1 MSLTVI
7 LIYTLIIFSM
17 FPYIEILPLGTDS
30 QPNALL
36 MALILFPFCC
46 KWKMNRDLVWLFL
59 LMTIG
64 LLVILISPGNFNSIR
79 SFMNYFTLFFVAY
92 VTFFALQ
99 RMGGIPYKLFKGII
113 YMWFIVGTIQLLIYP
128 DFMSFLTPRGDSELT
143 MKSGRG
149 IVCLAPEPTFYG
161 LTCLIFGIIAYLN
174 FRKMPDIK
182 KIYAIIA
189 IQLFIYSRSSL
200 VIFLL
205 MATGGFYLILVI
217 FSKKKYLLRVLVGC
231 MIVGM
236 IGIGLINHYSE
247 NISSNR
253 FGMLLL
259 ILLENPEN
267 FLILDA
273 SVNERFI
280 HVFFPLYGF
289 VEHLGL
295 PHGYGMFPDFMER
308 CMNAESFQ
316 HLISDYVQ
324 NREAPT
330 RIMSG
335 LGSLFYE
342 LGFFGFLLIAVLV
355 DSVIQAVDG
364 TKQRIILVFV
374 LLAILLNAIPF
385 SNPLIPFL
393 IGNLIYLGY
402 EKRKAES
409 SLSYQHHR

>member
-1 MSLTVI
+1 MSLTI
-7 LIYTLIIFSM
+7 TLIYLLIVFSM

-36 MALILFPFCC
+36 ISLILFPFCC

-64 LLVILISPGNFNSIR
+64 VLVIFISPGNFNSIR
-79 SFMNYFTLFFVAY
+79 SFMNYFTLFFVSY
-92 VTFFALQ
+92 VTFHALQ
-99 RMGGIPYKLFKGII
+99 RIGGIPYKLFKWII
-113 YMWFIVGTIQLLIYP
+113 YIWFFIGTVQLLIYP
-128 DFMSFLTPRGDSELT
+128 DFMSFLTPRGDSALT

-174 FRKMPDIK
+174 FKDKPDIK
-182 KIYAIIA
+182 RIYTLIA
-189 IQLFIYSRSSL
+189 VQLFLYSRSSL

-205 MATGGFYLILVI
+205 IATGGLYVLLVI
-217 FSKKKYLLRVLVGC
+217 FSKKTYFLKVLAGS
-231 MIVGM
+231 IVL
-236 IGIGLINHYSE
+236 GITGAALINQYSDS
-247 NISSNR
+247 ISSNR
-253 FGMLLL
+253 FGLLLL
-259 ILLENPEN
+259 ILLENPES

-289 VEHLGL
+289 VADFGL
-295 PHGYGMFPDFMER
+295 PHGYGMFPDFMEK
-308 CMNAESFQ
+308 CMNDQGFQ

-342 LGFFGFLLIAVLV
+342 LGFFGFLLIAVLTDV
-355 DSVIQAVDG
+355 VIQIVNNN
-364 TKQRIILVFV
+364 KQRIIIIFV
-374 LLAILLNAIPF
+374 LTAILLNAIPF
-385 SNPLIPFL
+385 SNAMIPFL
-393 IGNLIYLGY
+393 IGNMIYLSY
-402 EKRKAES
+402 EKRKAEGS
-409 SLSYQHHR
+409 ISY

>member
-1 MSLTVI
+1 MSLTI
-7 LIYTLIIFSM
+7 TLIYLLIVFSM

-36 MALILFPFCC
+36 ISLILFPFCC

-64 LLVILISPGNFNSIR
+64 VLVIFISPGNFNSIR
-79 SFMNYFTLFFVAY
+79 SFMNYFTLFFVSY
-92 VTFFALQ
+92 VTFYALQ
-99 RMGGIPYKLFKGII
+99 RIGGIPYKLFKWII
-113 YMWFIVGTIQLLIYP
+113 YIWFFIGTVQLLVYP
-128 DFMSFLTPRGDSELT
+128 DFMSFLTPRGDSALT

-174 FRKMPDIK
+174 FKDKPDIK
-182 KIYAIIA
+182 RIYTLIA
-189 IQLFIYSRSSL
+189 VQLFLYSRSSL

-205 MATGGFYLILVI
+205 IATGGLYVLLVI
-217 FSKKKYLLRVLVGC
+217 FSKKTYFLKVLAGSV
-231 MIVGM
+231 VL
-236 IGIGLINHYSE
+236 GITGATLINQYSDS
-247 NISSNR
+247 ISSNR
-253 FGMLLL
+253 FGLLLL
-259 ILLENPEN
+259 ILLENPES

-289 VEHLGL
+289 VADFGL
-295 PHGYGMFPDFMER
+295 PHGYGMFPDFMEK
-308 CMNAESFQ
+308 CMNDQGFQ
-316 HLISDYVQ
+316 HLISDYVLE
-324 NREAPT
+324 RETPT

-342 LGFFGFLLIAVLV
+342 LGFFGFLLIAVLTDV
-355 DSVIQAVDG
+355 VIQVVNSN
-364 TKQRIILVFV
+364 KQRIIITFI

-385 SNPLIPFL
+385 SNAMIPFL
-393 IGNLIYLGY
+393 IGNMIYLSY
-402 EKRKAES
+402 EKRKAEGS
-409 SLSYQHHR
+409 ISY

>member
-1 MSLTVI
+1 
-7 LIYTLIIFSM
+7 M

-36 MALILFPFCC
+36 IALILFPFCC
-46 KWKMNRDLVWLFL
+46 KWKMNRDLAWLFL
-59 LMTIG
+59 LMIIG
-64 LLVILISPGNFNSIR
+64 LLVIFISPVNFNSIR

-99 RMGGIPYKLFKGII
+99 RIGGIPYKLFKAVI
-113 YMWFIVGTIQLLIYP
+113 YVWFIVGTIQLLIYP
-128 DFMSFLTPRGDSELT
+128 DFMSFLTPRGDSALT
-143 MKSGRG
+143 MQSGRG

-174 FRKMPDIK
+174 FKDRPGIK
-182 KIYAIIA
+182 KIYALIA

-205 MATGGFYLILVI
+205 MATLGVYLLLVV
-217 FSKKKYLLRVLVGC
+217 FSKKEYFLKVLAGS
-231 MIVGM
+231 IVLGM
-236 IGIGLINHYSE
+236 IAIGLINHYSE
-247 NISSNR
+247 SISSNR

-259 ILLENPEN
+259 ILLENPES
-267 FLILDA
+267 FIVLDA

-280 HVFFPLYGF
+280 HLFFPLYGF
-289 VEHLGL
+289 IEHFGL

-308 CMNAESFQ
+308 CMNAEDFQ
-316 HLISDYVQ
+316 HLISDYVLEQ
-324 NREAPT
+324 ESPT

-355 DSVIQAVDG
+355 DVVLQLVDG
-364 TKQRIILVFV
+364 GKQRIILLFV

-385 SNPLIPFL
+385 SNPMVPFL
-393 IGNLIYLGY
+393 IGNMIYLGY

-409 SLSYQHHR
+409 SFPY